1 MPRETTVM
9 KVVDLQ
15 GVYKVEVKDLIPPV
29 IKHGWLEILK
39 MVYNL

>member
-15 GVYKVEVKDLIPPV
+15 GVYKVEVKDLIPS
-29 IKHGWLEILK
+29 GSQTWLAGNFENGL
-39 MVYNL
+39 